1 MTSVAEVQALLRF
14 LSQDAKV
21 PVPIAMSKVKDLKE
35 ASLTTP
41 ESLSKAPLPTV
52 QSIFPDE
59 KLAKQILSA
68 AKRSSK
74 KRTSLS
80 ASTPSQRS
88 KRTKTAVP
96 KPGEQVSPAD
106 LEASL
111 ALPTLSDISG
121 PAVAEEIGNTIIYT
135 NRAPLVVAFVVQL
148 LKYTMPSQ
156 PLSSRLSLAHAVMSM
171 GAKSKAI
178 HLGIQSGKTAEDEG
192 WGEGQPRIKIMG
204 RELRVMRRW
213 GYEWQNNGG
222 GKKQESDSIKQEE
235 KPEEQ
240 HSVLAHTTSP
250 DTEIDTQETI
260 KGDPSPP
267 SPHHKD
273 NKPPSPVPE
282 TDTEPPLWALNLETL
297 RSTSNTTALLSSTT
311 STSGTNLPIHDP
323 HSARNY
329 ILRVF
334 ATAPSHSTTTTNVPP
349 NPSSSPAKAK
359 KAPQMKENEEKERN
373 LALLLHA

>member
-1 MTSVAEVQALLRF
+1 
-14 LSQDAKV
+14 
-21 PVPIAMSKVKDLKE
+21 MSKVKELKE

-41 ESLSKAPLPTV
+41 ESLLKAPLPTV

-74 KRTSLS
+74 KRTSSS
-80 ASTPSQRS
+80 ASEPSPRS
-88 KRTKTAVP
+88 KRTKITVP

-106 LEASL
+106 LEASI
-111 ALPTLSDISG
+111 ALPTLDDMSG
-121 PAVAEEIGNTIIYT
+121 PAIAEEIKNTVIHT

-156 PLSSRLSLAHAVMSM
+156 PLSSRLSLAHAIMSM

-192 WGEGQPRIKIMG
+192 WGEGQPKIKIMG

-213 GYEWQNNGG
+213 AYDWQNGGG
-222 GKKQESDSIKQEE
+222 GKKQDSDPSKQEE
-235 KPEEQ
+235 GPEEQ
-240 HSVLAHTTSP
+240 NSVPAHTTNP
-250 DTEIDTQETI
+250 DTETDTQETI
-260 KGDPSPP
+260 KGDPSPS
-267 SPHHKD
+267 SPPPLPPYNDD
-273 NKPPSPVPE
+273 NQPLHPVPE

-297 RSTSNTTALLSSTT
+297 RSTSNTSALLSSTT

-323 HSARNY
+323 HAARNY
-329 ILRVF
+329 ILKAF
-334 ATAPSHSTTTTNVPP
+334 ATAPAHSTNTNIPP
-349 NPSSSPAKAK
+349 NHPSSSPGKAK
-359 KAPQMKENEEKERN
+359 KASQRKENEEKERN
-373 LALLLHA
+373 LALLLHALDL